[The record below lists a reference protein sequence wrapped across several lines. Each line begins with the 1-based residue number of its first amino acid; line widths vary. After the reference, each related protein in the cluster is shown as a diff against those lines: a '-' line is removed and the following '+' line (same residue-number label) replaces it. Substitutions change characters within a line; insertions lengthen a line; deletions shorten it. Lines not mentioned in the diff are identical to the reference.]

1 MHLLFIV
8 HVWPPGFW
16 LCGVGH
22 QATMVSNRKSQF
34 TAHYPGYTNCESIF
48 QIQLIK
54 YGLPL
59 FRVSKDNKILFD
71 NDIRHHLGDS
81 IQTSLVLVLRPNR
94 YDNLG
99 TLLNMPNED
108 LYRLF
113 APRNPKSLF
122 YLSRSPECPH
132 PDSNPRSGSSSAVN
146 DQSQSHQCQTKCSWR
161 TPTCTQIGDCDCGVD
176 LIVLLGISYVKKGAE
191 APSVFPIK
199 QMLAGCTCQSA
210 GGTRR
215 SS

>member
-71 NDIRHHLGDS
+71 NDIRHRLGDS
-81 IQTSLVLVLRPNR
+81 IQTSLVLVLRPNI
-94 YDNLG
+94 YDNLD
-99 TLLNMPNED
+99 TLLNMPSED

-122 YLSRSPECPH
+122 YLSRLPECPR
-132 PDSNPRSGSSSAVN
+132 PGSNPRSGSSSAVN
-146 DQSQSHQCQTKCSWR
+146 DQSQVHQCQSR
-161 TPTCTQIGDCDCGVD
+161 TSLRNSACTQSPNGGCIYCLVG
-176 LIVLLGISYVKKGAE
+176 LLGIA
-191 APSVFPIK
+191 
-199 QMLAGCTCQSA
+199 
-210 GGTRR
+210 
-215 SS
+215 